1 MRVRIRTAIS
11 TRPDARE
18 ALVELSR
25 GLAVPDAA
33 RPDFIALHF
42 AEGLASGMASNS
54 GDLLSAPALHGGTSC
69 LGVMSNDGAAIA
81 GGTGSG
87 AFAIYDPDGSYGTG
101 AAALAEGPQDAARR
115 ATLAALAAAD
125 RSGESP
131 ALVWLT
137 AAPGCEE
144 AVLAGVQ
151 QVVGRGTPVLGGSSA
166 DNTVAG
172 RWHQL
177 CNGTLSQDAV
187 VVSVLFPSVPVSTA
201 FQGGYAPTG
210 DSGIVTATS
219 GRKLLAIDDRPAA
232 EVYAKWTRGAVPVT
246 GTAAR
251 SILSEATL
259 HPLGVVTD
267 HIAGV
272 PFHMLAHPATSHPDG
287 SLDLFADLHTGDRIW
302 QMKGTPDSLI
312 DRAGQVARAAVGSA
326 VGSVPAPLGALV
338 IYCGGCLLA
347 QPGRLPDVVAQVA
360 DALQGAPF
368 LGVFSFGE
376 QGIVPPDQS
385 RHGNLMISCT
395 VFGQPDRSR
404 R

>member
-1 MRVRIRTAIS
+1 MRIKTAIS
-11 TRPDARE
+11 TQPDARA
-18 ALVELSR
+18 ALIELAA
-25 GLAVPDAA
+25 GIAVPDAA
-33 RPDFIALHF
+33 RPDFVALHF
-42 AEGLASGMASNS
+42 AEGLASGMAIHA
-54 GDLLSAPALHGGTSC
+54 GAMLPAHALHGGTSC

-101 AAALAEGPQDAARR
+101 AAALAEGPQAAAQK

-166 DNTVAG
+166 DNAVAG
-172 RWHQL
+172 HWHQF
-177 CNGTLSQDAV
+177 CNGALLQDAV
-187 VVSVLFPSVPVSTA
+187 VVSVLFPSAPVSTA

-210 DSGIVTATS
+210 DSGIVTAAA
-219 GRKLLAIDDRPAA
+219 GRKLFRIDDRPAA
-232 EVYAKWTRGAVPVT
+232 EVYAEWTRGAVPVAS
-246 GTAAR
+246 TATR

-287 SLDLFADLHTGDRIW
+287 SLDMFADLRTGDRIW
-302 QMKGTPDSLI
+302 QMKGTPDGLI
-312 DRAGQVARAAVGSA
+312 DRAGQVARAALGPA
-326 VGSVPAPLGALV
+326 PAPLGALV

-347 QPGRLPDVVAQVA
+347 QPNRLPDVVAQVS

-368 LGVFSFGE
+368 LGVFTFGE
-376 QGIVPPDQS
+376 QGILPPDRS
-385 RHGNLMISCT
+385 RHGNLMFSCT
-395 VFGQPDRSR
+395 VFGQPEGSRS
-404 R
+404 